1 MTWAEPKH
9 DPPALRSGHQ
19 DVVDE
24 EGEQEPDRDTKL
36 VQWHQHP
43 SKGINYYSFTI
54 DKIFYSVYIYQL
66 RGWLDR
72 RLSFFI

>member
-43 SKGINYYSFTI
+43 SKGIIHLLSTRFSI
-54 DKIFYSVYIYQL
+54 PFYIYQL
-66 RGWLDR
+66 RGWFR
-72 RLSFFI
+72 